1 MKSILISVLFAVVAF
16 FLAAAR
22 INHGL
27 IDSSLPS
34 GPGLTLDESF
44 NIGQGI
50 YVLEAFLH
58 HGPLLF
64 TPSVAEEVFGDPVY
78 LPDFPPLGRVILG
91 AAHQATSWAIPGA
104 EKSTFNVPAA
114 RLGSCF
120 ALAVTVLLLM
130 EFVRR
135 RYDMATAIAAAVL
148 LLLMPRVIGHARLA
162 TQEMGTV
169 LAWLATLVPL
179 LAWWTKDT
187 PPTNRQSLISGLL
200 WGLLMLTKVQG
211 LLLPPLVIV
220 WAIWCFRWSAIR
232 PLALWGVTGLVVFYA
247 GWPWLWLDP
256 LGHTLQY
263 VKTTADRPTTLYV
276 WYLGQRFADKAVP
289 WHFPFVMTLATLP
302 VSVMLFALW
311 RVCARQ
317 FTKVETLAV
326 ASVLWPLI
334 VFAVPGTPVYDGVRL
349 YVVIM
354 PLIAFIAARGL
365 VSALRLISGR
375 LREFSGPDSA
385 TAPRWKKNVARC
397 FCVVALITTVRQFS
411 VQGPFCLEDYSLS
424 VLGTQ
429 GAVDVLGLEASYW
442 SDGLNG
448 DFWMQV
454 PENSTVYVAPV
465 SHQFQLSD
473 IHQLVPIVRKRN
485 IRLLPFEYQPEKQRG
500 LVLLNHRL
508 ADLPPDLRKKPP
520 GAKLVAESRYCG
532 VVLARLID
540 TTDGTWSELAGWPKK

>member
-1 MKSILISVLFAVVAF
+1 MKSILISVLFAVAAF
-16 FLAAAR
+16 LLAASR

-27 IDSSLPS
+27 VDSSLPS

-64 TPSVAEEVFGDPVY
+64 TPSAAEEVFGDPAY

-91 AAHQATSWAIPGA
+91 AAHQLTSWAIPGA
-104 EKSTFNVPAA
+104 EQSTFNVPAA
-114 RLGSCF
+114 RLGSCL

-135 RYDMATAIAAAVL
+135 QYDMSTAVAAAVL

-179 LAWWTKDT
+179 LAWWTKNT

-200 WGLLMLTKVQG
+200 WGLLLLTKVQG
-211 LLLPPLVIV
+211 LLVPPLVIA

-263 VKTTADRPTTLYV
+263 VSSTADRPTLYV
-276 WYLGQRFADKAVP
+276 WYLGQRFTDKTVP

-302 VSVMLFALW
+302 VSVTLFATW
-311 RVCARQ
+311 RICARE
-317 FTKVETLAV
+317 FTRVECLAV

-349 YVVIM
+349 YLVIM
-354 PLIAFIAARGL
+354 PVIAFIAARGL
-365 VSALRLISGR
+365 VSALRSCSGR
-375 LREFSGPDSA
+375 LRGLNGPDSA
-385 TAPRWKKNVARC
+385 TPSGWKKTVAGC
-397 FCVVALITTVRQFS
+397 ICIVALSTTVRQFA
-411 VQGPFCLEDYSLS
+411 VRGPFCLVEYSLS
-424 VLGTQ
+424 ALGTP
-429 GAVDVLGLEASYW
+429 GAVEVLGLEASYW

-448 DFWMQV
+448 DFWRQV

-485 IRLLPFEYQPEKQRG
+485 IRLLPFEYQPEDQRG

-508 ADLPPDLRKKPP
+508 ADLRPDLRTDPP

-540 TTDGTWSELAGWPKK
+540 TSNGTWSELADWPKK